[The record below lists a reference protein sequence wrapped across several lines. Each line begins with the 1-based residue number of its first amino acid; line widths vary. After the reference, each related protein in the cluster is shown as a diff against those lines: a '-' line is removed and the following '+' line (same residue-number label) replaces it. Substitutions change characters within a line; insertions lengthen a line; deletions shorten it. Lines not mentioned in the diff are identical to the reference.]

1 VGIGGMTSRRTVS
14 SKHMSRTQKIA
25 DDLVVIDL
33 NYDNTAQVDCAY
45 LLLGPQPA
53 LVETG
58 PTATVENLLAGVR
71 EAGLDPAALQAIAV
85 THIHLDHAGGAGALV
100 QRFPHL
106 RVYVHPIGAP
116 HLIDPTKLVAS
127 AGRLYGE
134 DMGRLF
140 GDVIPIPADRVHAI
154 ANGETVQLGARRLAA
169 LDTPGHARHHHVYW
183 DRTNG
188 DLFTGDLAGVALPGS
203 HYVRAP
209 TPPPELDIPA
219 WERSLEK
226 VRSLRPKRLLLTH
239 FGPHTA
245 VDDILAQLDDSLHQN
260 LHFVQSAMAA
270 GEDESTIIARA
281 REDAL
286 QAIARRDG
294 PTARARFEVIMPV
307 RQSVLGLMRYIRK
320 SEERAREASG

>member
-1 VGIGGMTSRRTVS
+1 MTNSRTVS

-25 DDLVVIDL
+25 NDIVVIDL
-33 NYDNTAQVDCAY
+33 NFDNTAQVDCAY

-58 PTATVENLLAGVR
+58 PTATLENLLAGVR

-140 GDVIPIPADRVHAI
+140 GDVIPIPAVRVHAI

-183 DRTNG
+183 DRTTG

-270 GEDESTIIARA
+270 GEDEATIIARA

-294 PTARARFEVIMPV
+294 QGARARFEVIMPV

-320 SEERAREASG
+320 SGERAREASG